1 MEDFD
6 DNMLEKLIL
15 DGMVEFAGLDNITGE
30 MLYSFT
36 DKAIQS
42 DPDFFT
48 NTMESQIRDIYA
60 LWELGFLD
68 MNIAEENPLVRITKL
83 ALNEEAVNSLPTD
96 LRLALQQIIEMS
108 RIDGE

>member
-15 DGMVEFAGLDNITGE
+15 DGMVEFAGLDKRTGE

-48 NTMESQIRDIYA
+48 NTMETQIRDIYT

-68 MNIAEENPLVRITKL
+68 MNIAEENPLVRITKR
-83 ALNEEAVNSLPTD
+83 ALDEEAVGSLPTD
-96 LRLALQQIIEMS
+96 LRLALEQIIEMS
-108 RIDGE
+108 RIEGE